1 MTLIGEDDKMHDS
14 MTSEVIVTCR
24 NNPINVKIKQ
34 DLTSTFL
41 YTKGNH
47 EIFQQNL
54 LCILSD
60 VTFSISYVTVENKYI
75 KLTITW
81 YYNVVSKALRSVYYI
96 IFQLLEFL
104 VFSFSFRLMP
114 RFNQ

>member
-54 LCILSD
+54 LCMLSD
-60 VTFSISYVTVENKYI
+60 VTFSISYVTVENKY

-81 YYNVVSKALRSVYYI
+81 YYNVVSKALCLVYYI
-96 IFQLLEFL
+96 IFQLLELL
-104 VFSFSFRLMP
+104 VFSFSFKLMS